1 MLFLCTVC
9 ILFTKSYYAFQV
21 LHLPEG
27 NGDLD
32 TPQPPIP
39 RIVISDEDMTDNGK
53 GTDKNKDLTLSSI
66 IPKKR
71 KKYMTKVN

>member
-1 MLFLCTVC
+1 
-9 ILFTKSYYAFQV
+9 
-21 LHLPEG
+21 LPEG